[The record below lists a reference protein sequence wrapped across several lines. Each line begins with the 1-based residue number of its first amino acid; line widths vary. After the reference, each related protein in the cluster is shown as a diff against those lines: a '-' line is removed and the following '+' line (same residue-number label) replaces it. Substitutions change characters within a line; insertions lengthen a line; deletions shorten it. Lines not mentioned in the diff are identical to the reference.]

1 MVPISLIFLFHIIP
15 KFQEVCCGAIVLCP
29 SHTHQA
35 EFPRLLL
42 FLVKHYSNAGFLP
55 RGDCADA
62 GEGPQP
68 GPNWGGRKPSRRAPG
83 QGAFPRRSRPA
94 APGPVALPSPDTSL
108 EVAGLTQRGDVT
120 AGSSRGAGRGHPE
133 RRPRAL
139 VPRAPPRASLPRRLV
154 SPVAPWAEGA
164 RGRGDAMA
172 EGVRGEPCRRRGCG
186 AGAAGGET
194 EAPAGSGPEAG
205 CAARSAPR
213 RDPVLSG
220 GQQASRGRCV
230 RGAVLSRGLFQWL
243 AQTLAAH
250 FPGCFFLIHK
260 MKLVAYDLRSSWS
273 IRAGF
278 RARWAV
284 RPG

>member
-1 MVPISLIFLFHIIP
+1 M
-15 KFQEVCCGAIVLCP
+15 CP

-108 EVAGLTQRGDVT
+108 EVAGLTQQGDVT

-154 SPVAPWAEGA
+154 SPVAPWAEGREGGGTRWRRECGGSRA
-164 RGRGDAMA
+164 DVGGAERGPRGERRRRPQAQAQRRAVPLAPLRGGTPCSLAASRRAGDA
-172 EGVRGEPCRRRGCG
+172 VF
-186 AGAAGGET
+186 
-194 EAPAGSGPEAG
+194 
-205 CAARSAPR
+205 
-213 RDPVLSG
+213 V
-220 GQQASRGRCV
+220 
-230 RGAVLSRGLFQWL
+230 GLF
-243 AQTLAAH
+243 
-250 FPGCFFLIHK
+250 
-260 MKLVAYDLRSSWS
+260 
-273 IRAGF
+273 
-278 RARWAV
+278 
-284 RPG
+284 